1 MKLKNIMVII
11 LALLLLTSL
20 VGCTS
25 STSTANNLDSQTTEI
40 TTASEPDVAN
50 APTDGTSGQLPA
62 NGQGQGMMPS
72 EGTVVSNQYS
82 AMSNLDTGIIA
93 EDQFSSRDLEQTAD
107 ITGATTVTLTN
118 GKDTTITTAG
128 VYIIKG
134 NVTDASIIIAAGEAD
149 KIQLVFD
156 GVSVTNESKAA
167 VYVKTADKVFITTT
181 GSASTLNVNGTFE
194 ADGNTN
200 VDAVIFSKSD
210 LTLNGT
216 STLNITSKNG
226 NAITSKDVLK
236 VTGGT
241 YNLTASGHGLEAN
254 DSIRVYNG
262 NLTIDS
268 GKDALHSENE
278 DDATLG
284 YIYIQN
290 GMLNI
295 SSSDDAIHSNTIV
308 QIDGGTINI
317 ETASEGIEA
326 TFVKIND
333 GNITLYATDDGVNAT
348 DKSDNDVRIEVNGG
362 TISVTMGSGDTDGF
376 DSNGDFY
383 INGGNINVVANSAF
397 DADGTRALNGG
408 TVIVNGQQVT
418 EITVQQMG
426 GPGGKRH

>member
-11 LALLLLTSL
+11 LTLILLTSL
-20 VGCTS
+20 AGCTN
-25 STSTANNLDSQTTEI
+25 STSTANNTDSQTTEV
-40 TTASEPDVAN
+40 TTGSDPDVAI
-50 APTDGTSGQLPA
+50 APTVGTSGQLPA

-72 EGTVVSNQYS
+72 EGTAVSNQYS

-93 EDQFSSRDLEQTAD
+93 DDQFSSRDLEQTAD
-107 ITGATTVTLTN
+107 ISGATTVTLTS
-118 GKDTTITTAG
+118 GKDTTINTEG

-134 NVTDASIIIAAGEAD
+134 NVTDTSIIIAAGEAD

-156 GVSVTNESKAA
+156 GVTVTNDSKAA

-181 GSASTLNVNGTFE
+181 GSASTFNVNGTFE
-194 ADGNTN
+194 ADGETN
-200 VDAVIFSKSD
+200 LDAVIFSKSD
-210 LTLNGT
+210 LTINGT

-254 DSIRVYNG
+254 DSIRVYDG
-262 NLTIDS
+262 AFTINV

-278 DDATLG
+278 EDATLG

-290 GMLNI
+290 GTLNI
-295 SSSDDAIHSNTIV
+295 NSSDDAIHSNTIV

-317 ETASEGIEA
+317 ESASEGIEA

-333 GNITLYATDDGVNAT
+333 GNIKLYATDDGVNAT
-348 DKSDNDVRIEVNGG
+348 NKSDNEVRIEVNGG
-362 TISVTMGSGDTDGF
+362 TISITMGSGDTDGF

-383 INGGNINVVANSAF
+383 INGGNITVVANSAF

>member
-1 MKLKNIMVII
+1 MKLKNIMVLILAII
-11 LALLLLTSL
+11 LIVSL
-20 VGCTS
+20 SGCTD
-25 STSTANNLDSQTTEI
+25 STSTENNTDSQTAEI
-40 TTASEPDVAN
+40 STTSEPDVAN

-72 EGTVVSNQYS
+72 EGTAVSNQYS
-82 AMSNLDTGIIA
+82 LVSNLETGIIT

-107 ITGATTVTLTN
+107 ISGANTVTLTS
-118 GKDTTITTAG
+118 GKDTTITTEG

-134 NVTDASIIIAAGEAD
+134 NVTDTSIIIAAGEED
-149 KIQLVFD
+149 KIQLVFN
-156 GVSVTNESKAA
+156 GVTVTNESKAA
-167 VYVKTADKVFITTT
+167 VYVKRADKVFITTT
-181 GSASTLNVNGTFE
+181 GSASILNVNGTFE
-194 ADGNTN
+194 ADGETN

-262 NLTIDS
+262 NLMIDS

-290 GMLNI
+290 GMINI

-326 TFVKIND
+326 TFVKINS
-333 GNITLYATDDGVNAT
+333 GSITLYATDDGVNAA

-383 INGGNINVVANSAF
+383 INGGNITVVANSAF
-397 DADGTRALNGG
+397 DVDGTRALNGG